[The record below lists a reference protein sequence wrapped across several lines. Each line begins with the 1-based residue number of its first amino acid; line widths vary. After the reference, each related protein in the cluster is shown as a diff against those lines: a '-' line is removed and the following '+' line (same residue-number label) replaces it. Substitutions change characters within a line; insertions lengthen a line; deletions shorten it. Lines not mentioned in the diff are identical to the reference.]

1 MKPGTEPPAAFRW
14 PVRVYF
20 EDTDAG
26 GVVYHATY
34 LNFLERA
41 RTEWLR
47 SLGFEQDRL
56 REEQGVLFVVRRMGI
71 EYRSSARFNDQL
83 TVTSALSGQG
93 RASLDFEQTVL
104 READASLC
112 CRAKVNVACVDAG
125 RMRPTRIPEAV
136 LGAVS
141 GIVSVPVVEAG
152 SIRGSVSGAVQSESV
167 DGL

>member
-1 MKPGTEPPAAFRW
+1 MKPETEPPAAFRW

-47 SLGFEQDRL
+47 ALGFEQDRL

-83 TVTSALSGQG
+83 TVTSSLSGHG
-93 RASLDFEQTVL
+93 RASLDFEQMVL
-104 READASLC
+104 READGSRC
-112 CRAKVNVACVDAG
+112 CQANVNVACVDAA
-125 RMRPTRIPEAV
+125 RMRPTRIPEV
-136 LGAVS
+136 ILGAIS
-141 GIVSVPVVEAG
+141 GIVSVPVAGAG